1 MKYAFLPSPPHPLGN
16 PPMLECGPVMEM
28 ALFPSGEK
36 RWHLLLASGHWIDV
50 DIEHLLE
57 NGQRVPA
64 VSWSV
69 LLRTDSSYAG
79 GIELSQQ
86 DPLDA

>member
-1 MKYAFLPSPPHPLGN
+1 MPFSLLPQHPLGN

-69 LLRTDSSYAG
+69 LLRQTHPMLVG
-79 GIELSQQ
+79 LS
-86 DPLDA
+86 